1 MKKCV
6 VLSDSFKGS
15 ISSTEIGRI
24 VREECVR
31 QFTGCA
37 VSAVPVADGG
47 EGTAECFD
55 RRFFTKLKY
64 SARAPAFFLYFPLE
78 NRFRRST
85 VKGKAR
91 FILIAS
97 LWAIAFR
104 STIKIR
110 MKWLPSSSGFQA
122 VFYYAMFRLNVKCE
136 TLRFSFQPV
145 PYTND
150 SSPHVFQSILR
161 GCRFQKSLYRVHT

>member
-1 MKKCV
+1 MTPPIDA
-6 VLSDSFKGS
+6 SS
-15 ISSTEIGRI
+15 IAEQAMIYKAAFVYSLLW
-24 VREECVR
+24 RE
-31 QFTGCA
+31 
-37 VSAVPVADGG
+37 
-47 EGTAECFD
+47 TALRFD

-150 SSPHVFQSILR
+150 SGPHVFQSILR